1 MKYYIKKAKS
11 VIQTEI
17 DGLNTVK
24 DKLDDSFVQ
33 LVDLCL
39 KTRRDDGKIV
49 ICGVGKSGYVGRKIA
64 ATLSSTGSP
73 AAFLHPVEAMHGDLG
88 IVHPKDILLAFS
100 YSGETHEL
108 LTVLPAIKRFN
119 IPIVAVTGNPESTLA
134 NLCDL
139 VVSASIPREACPFN
153 QAPTTSTT
161 CQMALGDALA
171 MVLLDTLDFTSEDYG
186 KFHPGGSIGLAVTL
200 IVKDMMRQSERFA
213 VTTGGTTVKDA
224 LVLMTRCRSGSVVI
238 IDDNKKLCG
247 IFTDGDLRRH
257 IQKELNIFDHP
268 VSEVMTE
275 NPISINEN
283 ILAIEILKILETREI
298 DDIPVVNNNDDVVGL
313 VDIQDLAK
321 YKLM

>member
-213 VTTGGTTVKDA
+213 VTTGDTTVKDA